1 MPNWCSNRMYFSGEP
16 AQIAEIKRL
25 ASGAVT
31 PLYRRATNEGIQLF
45 LAGSAGLLQITE
57 NIRSEQC
64 PGVTAAGRGAVSL
77 ENIAFTRWLT
87 HLQNGVLLD
96 EQNCLMLHEL
106 WLQSGT
112 GQRRWEGLPDDVRET
127 ITVHFTAKRGDWCD
141 IWGNEDVSVW
151 WNRLCDNVLPE
162 KTMPFDLLT
171 VLPTRLD
178 IEVNGFNGG
187 VLNGVPSAYHWYTE
201 RYGVK
206 WPCGYD
212 LNISSQGE
220 NFIQVD
226 FDTPWCQP
234 ESDVVAELS
243 RRFGCTLEHWYAEQG
258 CNFCGWQLYE
268 RGELVD
274 VLWGELEWSS
284 PEEIQALA
292 DGMEI
297 SLTGHEIRTVL
308 ARLEDI
314 PEEQRIESGISSAAV
329 MEIINNVS
337 ENRQVTVPAELL
349 ASLIQT
355 AEQALWKREWAARDH
370 GLAVPECVT
379 RRQEVVNQARTLL
392 KNNTHEND

>member
-31 PLYRRATNEGIQLF
+31 PFYRRATNEGIQLF
-45 LAGSAGLLQITE
+45 LAGSAGLLQTTE
-57 NIRSEQC
+57 DVQFEPC
-64 PGVTAAGRGAVSL
+64 PGLTAAGRGVVSP

-87 HLQNGVLLD
+87 HLQDGVLLD

-112 GQRRWEGLPDDVRET
+112 GQRRWEELPDDVRET
-127 ITVHFTAKRGDWCD
+127 ITVHFTAKRGDWCGF
-141 IWGNEDVSVW
+141 WSNEDVSVW

-178 IEVNGFNGG
+178 VEVNGFNGG

-201 RYGVK
+201 QYGVK
-206 WPCGYD
+206 WPVGYEV
-212 LNISSQGE
+212 NISRQGE

-234 ESDVVAELS
+234 ESDVVAALS
-243 RRFGCTLEHWYAEQG
+243 RRFSCTLEHWYAEQG
-258 CNFCGWQLYE
+258 CNFCGWQRYE

-274 VLWGELEWSS
+274 VMWGELEWSS
-284 PEEIQALA
+284 PTDDDEL
-292 DGMEI
+292 
-297 SLTGHEIRTVL
+297 
-308 ARLEDI
+308 
-314 PEEQRIESGISSAAV
+314 PE
-329 MEIINNVS
+329 
-337 ENRQVTVPAELL
+337 VTAP
-349 ASLIQT
+349 
-355 AEQALWKREWAARDH
+355 EWIVDKVAH
-370 GLAVPECVT
+370 YGG
-379 RRQEVVNQARTLL
+379 
-392 KNNTHEND
+392 

>member
-212 LNISSQGE
+212 LNISS
-220 NFIQVD
+220 
-226 FDTPWCQP
+226 
-234 ESDVVAELS
+234 
-243 RRFGCTLEHWYAEQG
+243 H
-258 CNFCGWQLYE
+258 
-268 RGELVD
+268 LVFTKNYTSKAAYVGYRHECAYILAKGRPALPQKPLPD
-274 VLWGELEWSS
+274 VLGWKYSGNRHHPTEK
-284 PEEIQALA
+284 PVT
-292 DGMEI
+292 
-297 SLTGHEIRTVL
+297 SLQPL
-308 ARLEDI
+308 
-314 PEEQRIESGISSAAV
+314 IESFTHPNAIVLDPFAGSGSTCVAALQSGRRYIGI
-329 MEIINNVS
+329 
-337 ENRQVTVPAELL
+337 ELL
-349 ASLIQT
+349 EQYHRAGQQRLT
-355 AEQALWKREWAARDH
+355 AVQRAMQQGAANDNWFE
-370 GLAVPECVT
+370 PE
-379 RRQEVVNQARTLL
+379 AA
-392 KNNTHEND
+392 

>member
-31 PLYRRATNEGIQLF
+31 PFYRRATNEGIQLF
-45 LAGSAGLLQITE
+45 LAGSAGLLQTTE
-57 NIRSEQC
+57 DVQFEPC
-64 PGVTAAGRGAVSL
+64 PGLTAAGRGVVSP

-112 GQRRWEGLPDDVRET
+112 GQRRWEGLPDDVRDT
-127 ITVHFTAKRGDWCD
+127 ITALFTAKRGDWCGF
-141 IWGNEDVSVW
+141 WSNEDVSVW

-243 RRFGCTLEHWYAEQG
+243 RLFGCTGGFFPVQVRFTPAHERFHLALCSPG
-258 CNFCGWQLYE
+258 DVSQLWM
-268 RGELVD
+268 LVL
-274 VLWGELEWSS
+274 VNGGGQPFAVVQVQHIFTPVAISHTL
-284 PEEIQALA
+284 ALA
-292 DGMEI
+292 ATLDAQGY
-297 SLTGHEIRTVL
+297 SVN
-308 ARLEDI
+308 DI
-314 PEEQRIESGISSAAV
+314 IHIL
-329 MEIINNVS
+329 M
-337 ENRQVTVPAELL
+337 AEGG
-349 ASLIQT
+349 
-355 AEQALWKREWAARDH
+355 QA
-370 GLAVPECVT
+370 
-379 RRQEVVNQARTLL
+379 
-392 KNNTHEND
+392 

>member
-1 MPNWCSNRMYFSGEP
+1 MPNWCANRMYFFAEP

-31 PLYRRATNEGIQLF
+31 PFYRRATNEGIQLF
-45 LAGSAGLLQITE
+45 LAGSAGLLQTTE
-57 NIRSEQC
+57 DVRFEPC
-64 PGVTAAGRGAVSL
+64 PGLTAAGRGVVST

-87 HLQNGVLLD
+87 LLQDGVLLD

-112 GQRRWEGLPDDVRET
+112 GQRRWEGLPDDARET

-141 IWGNEDVSVW
+141 IWGNEDISVW
-151 WNRLCDNVLPE
+151 WNRLCDNVVPE

-178 IEVNGFNGG
+178 VEVNGFNGG
-187 VLNGVPSAYHWYTE
+187 VLNGVHSAYHWHTE

-234 ESDVVAELS
+234 ESDVIAALS

-258 CNFCGWQLYE
+258 CNFCGWQRYE

-284 PEEIQALA
+284 PTDDDELPEV
-292 DGMEI
+292 
-297 SLTGHEIRTVL
+297 TG
-308 ARLEDI
+308 
-314 PEEQRIESGISSAAV
+314 SAWIV
-329 MEIINNVS
+329 DNV
-337 ENRQVTVPAELL
+337 A
-349 ASLIQT
+349 
-355 AEQALWKREWAARDH
+355 H
-370 GLAVPECVT
+370 YGG
-379 RRQEVVNQARTLL
+379 
-392 KNNTHEND
+392 